1 MDEGNII
8 IDIFNKYALIML
20 NNRLALN
27 KCIGY
32 NDSTIYLT
40 WMLTKMLIKKG
51 VKVWTDF
58 L

>member
-1 MDEGNII
+1 
-8 IDIFNKYALIML
+8 ML

-27 KCIGY
+27 KCIVY